1 MDQHGTFKIQ
11 NNFKATNLFFHTAVA
26 ILVFAFSW
34 KLKAKKKNEKK
45 HIFLWS
51 PNLCWICMFAYSS
64 EEPAASV
71 EEVLTFSSTTIHPG
85 SAARAASGSSCD
97 SSSDPCES
105 PGGWRLWLS
114 SGRFA
119 VLMSVTGCGDS
130 LSHPSSSH
138 VWSSRVVKSTVIP
151 GGLLPVCAES
161 GSPSTELCEASFGL
175 SCSLGAA
182 ASEGSSVSA
191 AACVASPWWWWP
203 AQRLGG
209 LSADST
215 APGSVTQITQVN
227 CFNLE
232 TLQQFCSI
240 LLCVVQNFKQM
251 QSC

>member
-1 MDQHGTFKIQ
+1 MKIES
-11 NNFKATNLFFHTAVA
+11 KEK
-26 ILVFAFSW
+26 I
-34 KLKAKKKNEKK
+34 EKK
-45 HIFLWS
+45 HIVLWS

-119 VLMSVTGCGDS
+119 VLMSVIECGDS

-138 VWSSRVVKSTVIP
+138 AWSSRVVKSTVIP

-161 GSPSTELCEASFGL
+161 GSPSNEPCEASCGL

-209 LSADST
+209 LSAGTSDST
-215 APGSVTQITQVN
+215 APGSVTQITQTALTWRHCSNFVQYYYVW
-227 CFNLE
+227 FK
-232 TLQQFCSI
+232 TLNKCNHASLKKKKEKREI
-240 LLCVVQNFKQM
+240 YLLI
-251 QSC
+251 